1 MNKKEQFLQM
11 RDENSTNALLEMIY
25 YMGNTGDMSMIEIGS
40 YIGEST
46 LIFSDHFRSV
56 ISIDPFINDYDKNDE
71 ATRYKDFEYVYIEFI
86 KNISSRDN
94 ISHFKS
100 TSDEVATMLRPIY
113 DFVYID
119 GLHTYQQVRKDII
132 NYKQLIK
139 PNGFIG
145 GHDYHPT
152 GWPGVVQAVNETVGV
167 DKVFPDG
174 SWIKKL

>member
-1 MNKKEQFLQM
+1 MTKKEQFLQM
-11 RDENSTNALLEMIY
+11 RDENSTNALLQMIY
-25 YMGNTGDMSMIEIGS
+25 YMGNTNSMSMIEIGS
-40 YIGEST
+40 YTGEST
-46 LIFSDHFRSV
+46 LIFSEHFKAV
-56 ISIDPFINDYDKNDE
+56 ISVDPFLNDYDINDE
-71 ATRYKDFEYVYIEFI
+71 ATRYKDFNDVYMEFI
-86 KNISSRDN
+86 KNTSIKNN

-100 TSDEVATMLRPIY
+100 TSDEAATMLKPIY

-119 GLHTYQQVRKDII
+119 GLHTYEQVKKDIK

-167 DKVFPDG
+167 DKIFPDG